1 LGDFSQEASM
11 KAMAMLSRLVQ
22 EEASLHT
29 YHDTFVWV
37 ALLSAAGIIPALW
50 MGRQRRAK

>member
-1 LGDFSQEASM
+1 
-11 KAMAMLSRLVQ
+11 MLNRLVQ
-22 EEASLHT
+22 DEASLHT

-50 MGRQRRAK
+50 MGRQRRTPSVRG